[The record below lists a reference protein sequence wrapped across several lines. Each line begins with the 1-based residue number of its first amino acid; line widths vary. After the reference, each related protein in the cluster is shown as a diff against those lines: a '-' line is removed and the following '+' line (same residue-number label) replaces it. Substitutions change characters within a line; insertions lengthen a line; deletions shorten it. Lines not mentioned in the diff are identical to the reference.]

1 LQISLYWHVQAS
13 AARTI
18 VIRQECYTW
27 SVGLA
32 ALTKVLERSRIP
44 QLYFD
49 ERRLERN
56 LHLDAREI

>member
-13 AARTI
+13 AVRTI

-32 ALTKVLERSRIP
+32 TLTKVLERIRIP
-44 QLYFD
+44 QLYF
-49 ERRLERN
+49 EGRHLERT